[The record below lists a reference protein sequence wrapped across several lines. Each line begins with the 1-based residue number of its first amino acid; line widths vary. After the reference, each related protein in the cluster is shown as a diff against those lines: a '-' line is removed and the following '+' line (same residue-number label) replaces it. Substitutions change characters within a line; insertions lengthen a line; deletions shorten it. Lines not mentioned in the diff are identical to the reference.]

1 MLSGAVLS
9 EYLERL
15 VPLQGAVAENL
26 DRLNEIKRDA
36 RSDGADLDALN
47 ALLPI
52 LSKYPH
58 DKGARVL
65 NEIIRYAEAFGVES
79 LVSKADADSQAPA
92 EPTPEAQVS
101 QPATAGI
108 PWLAESRRRSTAFAG
123 LRLSAQVVVA
133 VGLSTGLIWLL
144 N

>member
-9 EYLERL
+9 EYLERM
-15 VPLQGAVAENL
+15 VPLQGAITENV

-36 RSDGADLDALN
+36 RSDGVNLDALH

-52 LSKYPH
+52 LIKYPH
-58 DKGARVL
+58 DKGASVL

-79 LVSKADADSQAPA
+79 LVSKADADSPAPA
-92 EPTPEAQVS
+92 EPTPEAQVT
-101 QPATAGI
+101 QPA
-108 PWLAESRRRSTAFAG
+108 ESWRRSTAFAR

>member
-15 VPLQGAVAENL
+15 VPLQGAFNENL

-36 RSDGADLDALN
+36 CSDGATLDALN

-92 EPTPEAQVS
+92 GPTPEAQVS
-101 QPATAGI
+101 QPAKS
-108 PWLAESRRRSTAFAG
+108 WRRSTAFPR